1 MTPSLAPPRRP
12 SWQTTGS
19 GAGPVL
25 SPWASRPYVPPQ
37 RKDVLGGR
45 RAGLLE
51 PRPAGSVGRVP
62 EVTSSVVPLL
72 PPRLLR
78 SLVSLKQVII
88 NAAHY
93 LVLGDK
99 ETYHFD
105 PAAPFLQMVS
115 PLLDPLGRPSGV
127 CSPVPGAGVGG
138 CCSSSTCPGT
148 RMCPP
153 CPPRT
158 DGGGGGQDAG
168 SGRASPQLCPP
179 HPLNSRMTAASITT
193 PCQSARWSSWTPHPG
208 GWKQARHR
216 GRAPPTPPTR
226 QPGAVAPWASSPL
239 PCRYVVLF
247 NPLEQERLSLAS
259 LLVSSPHVRVFS
271 EEGQPLAVQISAHWS
286 SATEMVP
293 DVYQVS
299 KGALALCPSAPSSH
313 PPAYAPPGDRSPG
326 DRHFWDLRLCWK
338 GGWLGRVTTAQRLPH
353 RPLVL

>member
-1 MTPSLAPPRRP
+1 M
-12 SWQTTGS
+12 Q
-19 GAGPVL
+19 
-25 SPWASRPYVPPQ
+25 
-37 RKDVLGGR
+37 
-45 RAGLLE
+45 
-51 PRPAGSVGRVP
+51 PRPRSWGRGV
-62 EVTSSVVPLL
+62 LL
-72 PPRLLR
+72 
-78 SLVSLKQVII
+78 
-88 NAAHY
+88 
-93 LVLGDK
+93 
-99 ETYHFD
+99 
-105 PAAPFLQMVS
+105 FLNMSWDEDV
-115 PLLDPLGRPSGV
+115 
-127 CSPVPGAGVGG
+127 SPVPTQDRRWGRGAGCRVRP
-138 CCSSSTCPGT
+138 SLTTALPS
-148 RMCPP
+148 PP
-153 CPPRT
+153 TEFQDDSRLNHDALPERT
-158 DGGGGGQDAG
+158 VVQLD
-168 SGRASPQLCPP
+168 ASPRWVEAGQAQ
-179 HPLNSRMTAASITT
+179 R
-193 PCQSARWSSWTPHPG
+193 QSPSH
-208 GWKQARHR
+208 
-216 GRAPPTPPTR
+216 PPTC